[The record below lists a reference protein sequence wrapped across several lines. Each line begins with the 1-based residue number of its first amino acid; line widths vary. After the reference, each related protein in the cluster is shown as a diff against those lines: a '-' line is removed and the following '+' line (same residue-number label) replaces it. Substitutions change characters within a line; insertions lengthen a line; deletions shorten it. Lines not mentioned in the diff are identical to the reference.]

1 MSKKVLTLKK
11 QSVIL
16 LMHFKKKELKS
27 LRKCSLKTEQNVTL
41 SS

>member
-16 LMHFKKKELKS
+16 LMHFKKSAKIIKKMFFE
-27 LRKCSLKTEQNVTL
+27 N
-41 SS
+41 